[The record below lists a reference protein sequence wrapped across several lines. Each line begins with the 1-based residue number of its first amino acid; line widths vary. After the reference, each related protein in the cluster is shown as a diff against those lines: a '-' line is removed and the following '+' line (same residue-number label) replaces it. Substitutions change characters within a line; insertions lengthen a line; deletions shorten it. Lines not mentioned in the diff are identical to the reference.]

1 MSLHIDQ
8 ELVDAAFAV
17 VMCIIIGLTFI
28 CVMKED

>member
-1 MSLHIDQ
+1 MSIHFDQ

-17 VMCIIIGLTFI
+17 VMCGIILLTFY

>member
-1 MSLHIDQ
+1 MNIHFDQ

-17 VMCIIIGLTFI
+17 VMCGIILLAFT